1 MDENESKS
9 AGLFDSL
16 RRLGDSVLALAHR
29 RLELAS
35 LELQEEKYRLIDLM
49 LRAALLVV
57 LGILTLVSATALVV
71 VIFWERSPVAAL
83 AIITVLYALATLM
96 VARSL
101 RATIITSPPPL
112 SDTIAELKK
121 DRECLRD
128 KNSQS

>member
-1 MDENESKS
+1 MGGHESKS

-16 RRLGDSVLALAHR
+16 RRLGDSVLSLAHR

-35 LELQEEKYRLIDLM
+35 LELQEEKHRLIDLL

-83 AIITVLYALATLM
+83 AIVTGLYALAVLM
-96 VARSL
+96 VALGL
-101 RATIITSPPPL
+101 RAKLKTGPPPF

-121 DRECLRD
+121 DREWLRD
-128 KNSQS
+128 KNSRS